1 MCKFMELEFSC
12 STADNPHRLET
23 PGLLP
28 CDDFQSCGV
37 ELVALKKPD
46 PETGLSSQVLVRHY
60 DVIKI
65 DGDCQKCAERKTT
78 LIQNEERIFLARK
91 KESKDRDRLPEV
103 PKKGSKEKFGDVE
116 TLNQIRQNK
125 IDNQHDA
132 ICASGPCQ
140 GVAMVSPNGQQGMFC
155 KRHTCSATEWD
166 CLLDIS
172 TTRMNPQCSIY
183 CPAHTC
189 NRLRCGLRIADLS
202 TLYCTRHQAEI
213 YLKLA
218 SRQ

>member
-23 PGLLP
+23 PGFLP
-28 CDDFQSCGV
+28 CDDFQSCVV
-37 ELVALKKPD
+37 ELVTLKKPD
-46 PETGLSSQVLVRHY
+46 PEKGSNSRVLVRHY
-60 DVIKI
+60 EIVKI
-65 DGDCQKCAERKTT
+65 DGDCQKCAERKTK
-78 LIQNEERIFLARK
+78 LIQNEERIFLELK
-91 KESKDRDRLPEV
+91 KESEDRNMLPEGLA
-103 PKKGSKEKFGDVE
+103 KDSQEKFVE
-116 TLNQIRQNK
+116 VENPNQTHQNK
-125 IDNQHDA
+125 TDNQLET

-140 GVAMVSPNGQQGMFC
+140 SLAIVSSDGQQGMFC

-172 TTRMNPQCSIY
+172 TTRINAQPSIY

-202 TLYCTRHQAEI
+202 TLYCTRHQTEI
-213 YLKLA
+213 YMKFA
-218 SRQ
+218 SLQ